1 MVSYYKADLGEALV
15 ENVLILIVVDD
26 GLVLS
31 LEEMKSAANGG
42 LNPYCSGRW
51 SRTFK
56 ETDWM
61 RHCWVLILI
70 VVDDGLVQSNSN
82 FIETVS
88 LGLNPYCSGR
98 WSRTFHTLT
107 ILNGSTCLNPYCS
120 GRWSR
125 TIISGSYIIV
135 DAKSLNPY
143 CSGRWSRTWLQKATN
158 SIQLLVLIL
167 IVVDDGLVLDL
178 IRLFWLSIS

>member
-70 VVDDGLVQSNSN
+70 VVDDGLVLIMINFSN
-82 FIETVS
+82 F
-88 LGLNPYCSGR
+88 
-98 WSRTFHTLT
+98 
-107 ILNGSTCLNPYCS
+107 
-120 GRWSR
+120 
-125 TIISGSYIIV
+125 
-135 DAKSLNPY
+135 KSK
-143 CSGRWSRTWLQKATN
+143 S
-158 SIQLLVLIL
+158 
-167 IVVDDGLVLDL
+167 
-178 IRLFWLSIS
+178 